1 MLIIPLIILTL
12 CKTNFRIFQVCF
24 VLCLFKALRAAQY
37 ALIGQHAQ
45 SAVIWSARPVCCD
58 WSARPVCCDWSARP
72 LCCDWSARPLCCD
85 WLNALRVCRQ
95 IHTLEKLLTLQI
107 ARRQDFCTSASP
119 TVRRHTVTEVKLER
133 KQTVSHT

>member
-45 SAVIWSARPVCCD
+45 SAVIGQHAHSAVIGQHAH
-58 WSARPVCCDWSARP
+58 SV
-72 LCCDWSARPLCCD
+72 
-85 WLNALRVCRQ
+85 V
-95 IHTLEKLLTLQI
+95 IG
-107 ARRQDFCTSASP
+107 
-119 TVRRHTVTEVKLER
+119 
-133 KQTVSHT
+133 